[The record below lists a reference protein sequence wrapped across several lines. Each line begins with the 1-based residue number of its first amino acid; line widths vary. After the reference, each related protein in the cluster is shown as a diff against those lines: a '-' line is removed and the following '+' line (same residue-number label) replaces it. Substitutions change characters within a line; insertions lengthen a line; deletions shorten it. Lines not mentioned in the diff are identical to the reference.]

1 MQIGL
6 SGVGLRVGSQQ
17 RRNVAYSLH
26 QIGLTMSAELSD
38 HGLALL
44 PISDRNLDFDQLMII
59 ECAIKLSQNRRRQPF
74 PGDGDD
80 GLECEWACARSWR
93 NSLLLGGVM
102 EGSTVYHCTLC
113 QV

>member
-6 SGVGLRVGSQQ
+6 SRVSLWVGSQQ

-74 PGDGDD
+74 PGDRDD
-80 GLECEWACARSWR
+80 GFERVGLCAE
-93 NSLLLGGVM
+93 LA
-102 EGSTVYHCTLC
+102 
-113 QV
+113 